1 MEPKHYESVVIFNAA
16 LEDEQIEN
24 NISRIQDTI
33 KNNGGKVTELDRWGR
48 KRLAYPIQKSKT
60 GYYLILRY
68 TAPAELIAVLERS
81 FRLDETVIRYLTIVL
96 NKKALEGIA
105 KQREAERVAKEN
117 AAQEAA
123 AETSE
128 KSAAQ
133 ESK

>member
-1 MEPKHYESVVIFNAA
+1 MEPKHYESVIIFNAA

-33 KNNGGKVTELDRWGR
+33 KNNGGTIVELDRWGR

-60 GYYLILRY
+60 GYYLILRF
-68 TAPAELIAVLERS
+68 TAPSELISVLERS
-81 FRLDETVIRYLTIVL
+81 FRLDENIIRYLTVVL

-105 KQREAERVAKEN
+105 KQKEADRVAKEN

-123 AETSE
+123 QAEE
-128 KSAAQ
+128 KSTAQ

>member
-1 MEPKHYESVVIFNAA
+1 MEPKHYESVIIFNAA

-33 KNNGGKVTELDRWGR
+33 KNNGGTILELDRWGR

-60 GYYLILRY
+60 GYYLILRF
-68 TAPAELIAVLERS
+68 TAPSELISVLERS
-81 FRLDETVIRYLTIVL
+81 FRLDENIIRYLTVVL

-105 KQREAERVAKEN
+105 KQKEADRIAKEN
-117 AAQEAA
+117 AEQEAA
-123 AETSE
+123 QAAE
-128 KSAAQ
+128 KSTGQ

>member
-33 KNNGGKVTELDRWGR
+33 KNNGGKVVELDRWGR

-68 TAPAELIAVLERS
+68 SAPAELIAVLERS
-81 FRLDETVIRYLTIVL
+81 FRLDETIIRYLTIVL

-105 KQREAERVAKEN
+105 KQKEADRIAKEN
-117 AAQEAA
+117 AAQET

>member
-1 MEPKHYESVVIFNAA
+1 MEPKHYESVIIFNAA

-33 KNNGGKVTELDRWGR
+33 KNNGGTIVELDRWGR

-60 GYYLILRY
+60 GYYLILRFA
-68 TAPAELIAVLERS
+68 APSELISVLERS
-81 FRLDETVIRYLTIVL
+81 FRLDENIIRYLTVVL

-105 KQREAERVAKEN
+105 KQKEADRVAKEN

-123 AETSE
+123 QAEE
-128 KSAAQ
+128 KSTAQ

>member
-1 MEPKHYESVVIFNAA
+1 MEPKHYESVIIFNAA

-24 NISRIQDTI
+24 NISRIQETI
-33 KNNGGKVTELDRWGR
+33 KNNGGKIVELDRWGR

-60 GYYLILRY
+60 GYYLILRFS
-68 TAPAELIAVLERS
+68 APSELISILERS
-81 FRLDETVIRYLTIVL
+81 LRLDENVIRYLTVVL

-105 KQREAERVAKEN
+105 KQKESDRVAKEN
-117 AAQEAA
+117 AEQEAA
-123 AETSE
+123 QAAE

>member
-33 KNNGGKVTELDRWGR
+33 KNNGGTIVELDRWGR

-60 GYYLILRY
+60 GYYLVLRY
-68 TAPAELIAVLERS
+68 SAPAAMISVLERS
-81 FRLDETVIRYLTIVL
+81 FRLDETIIRYLTIVL

-105 KQREAERVAKEN
+105 KQKEADRIAKEN
-117 AAQEAA
+117 AAQEV

-128 KSAAQ
+128 KSAGQ

>member
-33 KNNGGKVTELDRWGR
+33 KNNGGTIAELDRWGR

-68 TAPAELIAVLERS
+68 AAPTSLIAVLERS
-81 FRLDETVIRYLTIVL
+81 FRLDETIIRYLTIVL

-105 KQREAERVAKEN
+105 KQKEADRIAKEN
-117 AAQEAA
+117 AAQEV

-128 KSAAQ
+128 KSAGQ
-133 ESK
+133 ES

>member
-33 KNNGGKVTELDRWGR
+33 KNNGGTIVELDRWGR

-68 TAPAELIAVLERS
+68 SAPAAMISVLERS
-81 FRLDETVIRYLTIVL
+81 FRLDETIIRYLTIVL

-105 KQREAERVAKEN
+105 KQKEADRIAKEN
-117 AAQEAA
+117 AAQEV

-128 KSAAQ
+128 KSAGQ

>member
-24 NISRIQDTI
+24 NISRIQETI
-33 KNNGGKVTELDRWGR
+33 KHNGGKVTELDRWGR
-48 KRLAYPIQKSKT
+48 KRLAYPIEKSKT

-68 TAPAELIAVLERS
+68 AAPAELIAVLERS

-105 KQREAERVAKEN
+105 KQKEAERIAKEN